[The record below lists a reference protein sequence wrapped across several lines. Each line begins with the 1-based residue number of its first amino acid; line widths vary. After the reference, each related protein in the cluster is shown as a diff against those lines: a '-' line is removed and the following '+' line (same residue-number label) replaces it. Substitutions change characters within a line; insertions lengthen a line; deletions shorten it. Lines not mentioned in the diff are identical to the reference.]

1 MIIISK
7 SEREK
12 VLEQYPHV
20 CIVRAKHHYYCEED
34 PRVMRLLGRAT
45 SYTPRKRNN
54 KKNNANNW
62 KRSNNER

>member
-7 SEREK
+7 AERDR
-12 VLEQYPHV
+12 VIEQYPHV

-45 SYTPRKRNN
+45 AYNPRKKRNN
-54 KKNNANNW
+54 NNNW
-62 KRSNNER
+62 KWRNNDR